1 MQCHECGNPRE
12 ADAQF
17 CPWCFALPAP
27 GAAAAP
33 PVAAPP
39 MASPTAPVT
48 PSAPP
53 TRRIPFTT
61 TAEPGYLTEPSST
74 QSNPFER
81 RLAFGR
87 DSDGGVGVLT
97 ASAPAPAATST
108 RTTDVF
114 GGHGPKRRVSSTLV
128 AAGASALVLVLLGVA
143 VVTLR
148 SGGGRP
154 ADEAIV
160 DATLAMATDDDVR
173 AALQDVATA
182 EAALLKTTG
191 VYTSSAMELRKAAA
205 KAPMAKGFDA
215 VRPGVVYV
223 DASAPKG
230 GEPAFY
236 LVAKAPSGGCVYL
249 KGVPDG
255 LSDAKSD
262 TCVSGFA
269 ADYGKS
275 PQQKRADAMVIKL
288 ADLGPGWVDARE
300 DGRAELDFEMGAEF
314 DVCLG
319 RPSITATATTVGGG
333 FVRSGP
339 SSSTAVIPFASVW
352 PDDIVAQR
360 DLALV
365 EHPKLGSCLADS
377 LRGEFYGEFV
387 PYVFDRIALT
397 VSDRGALPDAPE
409 SRRVRL
415 RPTMTLA
422 TGGQVSFWIDL
433 VFASRGR
440 LAAAVMV
447 LSFGSPPDDALTA
460 RLVKTTLDRG

>member
-1 MQCHECGNPRE
+1 MQCHECGNPRD
-12 ADAQF
+12 ADSQF
-17 CPWCFALPAP
+17 CPWCFAFPAP

-39 MASPTAPVT
+39 VAAATAPPT
-48 PSAPP
+48 PVAPP
-53 TRRIPFTT
+53 TRQIPFTPSS
-61 TAEPGYLTEPSST
+61 EPGYLTEPSST
-74 QSNPFER
+74 TPNPFER

-87 DSDGGVGVLT
+87 DGGVGVMT
-97 ASAPAPAATST
+97 APAPTTA
-108 RTTDVF
+108 RTTDLF
-114 GGHGPKRRVSSTLV
+114 GGHGPKRRVSSTLI

-148 SGGGRP
+148 SGGGQP

-182 EAALLKTTG
+182 EAAHFKANG
-191 VYTSSAMELRKAAA
+191 AYTSSAKELRKAAA

-215 VRPGVVYV
+215 LRAGVVYV
-223 DASAPKG
+223 DASTPKG

-236 LVAKAPSGGCVYL
+236 LVAKVASGGCVYL

-255 LSDAKSD
+255 LSESSSA

-300 DGRAELDFEMGAEF
+300 DGRAELDFEMGPEF

-319 RPSITATATTVGGG
+319 RPTLTPTATAVGGG

-339 SSSTAVIPFASVW
+339 ASSTAVIPFASVW

-377 LRGEFYGEFV
+377 LRGEFYGDFV

-397 VSDRGALPDAPE
+397 VSDRGAMPGAPE

-422 TGGQVSFWIDL
+422 TGGQASFWMDL

-440 LAAAVMV
+440 VEAVVMV
-447 LSFGSPPDDALTA
+447 LSFGTPPDDALTA
-460 RLVKTTLDRG
+460 RLVTTTLDRA